1 MIKFTQKGDF
11 KNIEKFMIKNGKG
24 LNRNKRFMSGLQKFA
39 EEGVKRLKEYTPRD
53 TGKTANSWDYKITVD
68 SGRQRIKI
76 DWINTNQNDGAN
88 IAMLIQYGHA
98 TSSGYYIEGVDY
110 INPALKGIFDKLGNE
125 AVMEVTGNAYY

>member
-1 MIKFTQKGDF
+1 MISFTQKGDF
-11 KNIEKFMIKNGKG
+11 KNIEKFMRKNGKG

-39 EEGVKRLKEYTPRD
+39 EEGVERLKEYTPRD

-68 SGRQRIKI
+68 TGRQKIKI

-110 INPALKGIFDKLGNE
+110 INPALKSVFDKLGNE